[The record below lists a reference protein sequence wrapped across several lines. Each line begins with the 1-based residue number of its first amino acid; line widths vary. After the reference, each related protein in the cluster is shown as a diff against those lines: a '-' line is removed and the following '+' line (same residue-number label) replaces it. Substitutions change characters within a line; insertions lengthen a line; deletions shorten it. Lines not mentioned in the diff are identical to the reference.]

1 MQDAGDPLG
10 TSVYS
15 GDEPVD
21 IRAFR
26 GPRESS
32 VSREHAVPEGLFV
45 RALLVASAYELHLL
59 PALDQYGPHE
69 LSKEQ
74 ARTLADEVRLIRSV
88 LNDDVLDPHLAALFD
103 VALWCARSP
112 GDASIVIEGP

>member
-1 MQDAGDPLG
+1 MHDAGDRLD
-10 TSVYS
+10 TSVFS

-21 IRAFR
+21 IHAFR

-32 VSREHAVPEGLFV
+32 VVREHAIPEGLFV
-45 RALLVASAYELHLL
+45 RAMLVAEAYELHVL

-74 ARTLADEVRLIRSV
+74 ARTLADEARLIRGV
-88 LNDDVLDPHLAALFD
+88 LNDDVLDLHLAALHD

-112 GDASIVIEGP
+112 GEASLVIDGP

>member
-1 MQDAGDPLG
+1 MQATHSAHPSTAVMSRS
-10 TSVYS
+10 TSAHFE
-15 GDEPVD
+15 D
-21 IRAFR
+21 
-26 GPRESS
+26 RESS

-88 LNDDVLDPHLAALFD
+88 LNDDVLDPHLAALYD